1 MCGHLTIFLTYNK
14 EGFGLR
20 PGGEERRGARGD
32 RSAARHIPPNILEA
46 PRERLELGRVAR
58 RRRIFALGA
67 RFGRRGVKGA
77 RADGN
82 GINLRRRGNDGHPAP
97 NRG

>member
-14 EGFGLR
+14 ERLGLR
-20 PGGEERRGARGD
+20 PNPQERRGARGD

-58 RRRIFALGA
+58 RR
-67 RFGRRGVKGA
+67 GRTQLK
-77 RADGN
+77 
-82 GINLRRRGNDGHPAP
+82 RRRRRFMKSRRAF
-97 NRG
+97 